1 MPATEHYLDT
11 SVLIKLYV
19 KEAFSEEVEHY
30 LAGID
35 RPVISSLTRLE
46 WQCAMV
52 RRQRMGAFSEDYLA
66 TARREF
72 MRHRTEGCFRI
83 YPVND
88 ALFTQATD
96 LLDAVSPI
104 PLRSLDA
111 LHLAAAC
118 SMGKPAFAT
127 ADRTLADAARKL
139 GLTVHTF
146 FDTKKPL

>member
-30 LAGID
+30 LADID

-46 WQCAMV
+46 WQCAMA
-52 RRQRMGAFSEDYLA
+52 RRQRTGAFSEDYLS

-72 MRHRTEGCFRI
+72 TRHRTEGYFRI
-83 YPVND
+83 CPVHD
-88 ALFTQATD
+88 VLFTQATD

-111 LHLAAAC
+111 LHLATAC
-118 SMGKPAFAT
+118 SLGKPAFAT
-127 ADRTLADAARKL
+127 ADRTLADAARKI

-146 FDTKKPL
+146 FDTKNPS

>member
-19 KEAFSEEVEHY
+19 KEPYSEEAELYV
-30 LAGID
+30 AGID
-35 RPVISSLTRLE
+35 RPVISSLARLE
-46 WQCAMV
+46 WQCAMA
-52 RRQRMGAFSEDYLA
+52 RRQRTGAFSQDYLA

-72 MRHRTEGCFRI
+72 TRHRTEGYFRI
-83 YPVND
+83 SPIND
-88 ALFTQATD
+88 TLFSQAID

-111 LHLAAAC
+111 LHLATAC
-118 SMGKPAFAT
+118 ALGKPAFAT
-127 ADRTLADAARKL
+127 ADPTLADAARAL

-146 FDTKKPL
+146 FNI

>member
-19 KEAFSEEVEHY
+19 REAFSDEVEHY

-35 RPVISSLTRLE
+35 RPVISSLARLE

-52 RRQRMGAFSEDYLA
+52 RRQRTGAFSEDYLA

-72 MRHRTEGCFRI
+72 TRHRTEGYFRVC
-83 YPVND
+83 PVND
-88 ALFTQATD
+88 ALFTQASG
-96 LLDAVSPI
+96 LLDAVNPI

-127 ADRTLADAARKL
+127 ADRILADAARKL

-146 FDTKKPL
+146 FDIKEQS

>member
-1 MPATEHYLDT
+1 MHATEHYLDT

-19 KEAFSEEVEHY
+19 KEAFSEEVERY
-30 LAGID
+30 LTKID

-46 WQCAMV
+46 WQYAMV

-72 MRHRTEGCFRI
+72 TRHRAEGYFRLHPI
-83 YPVND
+83 ND

-118 SMGKPAFAT
+118 SLGKPAFAT

-146 FDTKKPL
+146 FDTKKSS